1 MASDSIDRS
10 RVRVILFIVR
20 LFIGF
25 TGVIRFIGSVYFTV
39 TYLFNNFKNDL
50 FSIGNH
56 SIFVIL
62 YVKMKKSTLFVSIGA
77 LLAGLGLLLFTLS
90 SLNSIEK
97 VESDRPLV
105 LSMTA
110 SVSIPEKMEFAG
122 EKIVFD
128 RFDKRERMDR
138 ELNSFTYFHSTTL
151 LLFKRAN
158 RMFPVIEPILAKEGV
173 PDDFKYL
180 AVIESSLDS
189 RAVSPARAAGLWQ
202 FLQTTAKEYGLEV
215 SATVDERYH
224 VEKSTEAAAKFLK
237 DAYKKYGSWSAA
249 ALSYNGGQARISNE
263 LSSQK
268 TSEALDLWLVE
279 ETTRYYYRLL
289 AIKQIFEQPRRYG
302 FMIQPEHLHKPM
314 DFKKVEVST
323 SITDLADFARQ
334 HEVTYAQLKEF
345 NSWLRDRKLTNS
357 NGKTYTILIPT
368 HDALYYKKGE
378 KPKVHSA
385 AWVEGL

>member
-1 MASDSIDRS
+1 
-10 RVRVILFIVR
+10 
-20 LFIGF
+20 
-25 TGVIRFIGSVYFTV
+25 
-39 TYLFNNFKNDL
+39 
-50 FSIGNH
+50 
-56 SIFVIL
+56 
-62 YVKMKKSTLFVSIGA
+62 MKKSTQFVSIGT
-77 LLAGLGLLLFTLS
+77 LLAGIGVLLFALS
-90 SLNSIEK
+90 SLNSVKK
-97 VESDRPLV
+97 VESNRPLV

-110 SVSIPEKMEFAG
+110 SVAIPEQMEFAG

-128 RFDKRERMDR
+128 RYDRRERMDR

-158 RMFPVIEPILAKEGV
+158 RMFPVIEPILAREGI
-173 PDDFKYL
+173 PDDLKYL
-180 AVIESSLDS
+180 AVIESSLDP

-224 VEKSTEAAAKFLK
+224 VEKSTEAAAKYLK
-237 DAYKKYGSWSAA
+237 SAYAKYGSWSAA

-263 LSSQK
+263 LSNQK
-268 TSEALDLWLVE
+268 VNDALDLWLVE

-289 AIKQIFEQPRRYG
+289 AIKQVFEHPRRYG
-302 FMIQPEHLHKPM
+302 FVIQPEHLHKPM
-314 DFKKVEVST
+314 EFKKVEVST
-323 SITDLADFARQ
+323 SIADLADFARQ

-357 NGKTYTILIPT
+357 SGKTYTILIPT
-368 HDALYYKKGE
+368 RDALYYKKGD

>member
-1 MASDSIDRS
+1 M
-10 RVRVILFIVR
+10 
-20 LFIGF
+20 
-25 TGVIRFIGSVYFTV
+25 
-39 TYLFNNFKNDL
+39 
-50 FSIGNH
+50 
-56 SIFVIL
+56 
-62 YVKMKKSTLFVSIGA
+62 
-77 LLAGLGLLLFTLS
+77 
-90 SLNSIEK
+90 
-97 VESDRPLV
+97 V

-110 SVSIPEKMEFAG
+110 SVAIPEQMEFAG

-128 RFDKRERMDR
+128 RYDRRERMDR

-158 RMFPVIEPILAKEGV
+158 RMFPVIEPILAREGI
-173 PDDFKYL
+173 PDDLKYL
-180 AVIESSLDS
+180 AVIESSLDP

-224 VEKSTEAAAKFLK
+224 VEKSTEAAAKYLK
-237 DAYKKYGSWSAA
+237 SAYAKYGSWSAA

-263 LSSQK
+263 LSNQK
-268 TSEALDLWLVE
+268 VNDALDLWLVE

-289 AIKQIFEQPRRYG
+289 AIKQVFEHPRRYG
-302 FMIQPEHLHKPM
+302 FVIQPEHLHKPM
-314 DFKKVEVST
+314 EFKKVEVST
-323 SITDLADFARQ
+323 SIADLADFARQ

-357 NGKTYTILIPT
+357 SGKTYTILIPT
-368 HDALYYKKGE
+368 RDALYYKKGD

>member
-1 MASDSIDRS
+1 
-10 RVRVILFIVR
+10 
-20 LFIGF
+20 
-25 TGVIRFIGSVYFTV
+25 
-39 TYLFNNFKNDL
+39 
-50 FSIGNH
+50 
-56 SIFVIL
+56 
-62 YVKMKKSTLFVSIGA
+62 MKKSTLFVSIGA
-77 LLAGLGLLLFTLS
+77 LLAGLGVLLFTLS

-128 RFDKRERMDR
+128 RFDRRERMDR

-180 AVIESSLDS
+180 AVIESSLDP

-237 DAYKKYGSWSAA
+237 SAYAKYGSWSAA
-249 ALSYNGGQARISNE
+249 AISYNGGQARISNE
-263 LSSQK
+263 LSSQQ
-268 TSEALDLWLVE
+268 TSDALDLWLVE

-289 AIKQIFEQPRRYG
+289 AIKQIFEHPRRYG
-302 FMIQPEHLHKPM
+302 FVIQPEHLHKPM
-314 DFKKVEVST
+314 EFKEVEVST
-323 SITDLADFARQ
+323 SIADLTAFAQQ
-334 HEVTYAQLKEF
+334 HQVTYAQLKEF
-345 NSWLRDRKLTNS
+345 NSWLRDSKLTNNS
-357 NGKTYTILIPT
+357 GKTYTILIPT
-368 HDALYYKKGE
+368 RDALYYKKGE

-385 AWVEGL
+385 AWVEGS